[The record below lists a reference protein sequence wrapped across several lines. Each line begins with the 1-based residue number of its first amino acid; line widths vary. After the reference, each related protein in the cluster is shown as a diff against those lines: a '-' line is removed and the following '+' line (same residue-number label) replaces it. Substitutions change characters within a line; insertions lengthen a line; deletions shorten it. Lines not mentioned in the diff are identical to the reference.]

1 MDQEPRPSKWSR
13 CAEFLDS
20 LILCCDKVVGALR
33 ATRKAAQEAT
43 KAWGHA
49 QPIAAAV
56 VALFK
61 KLFGS
66 ADPGLA

>member
-13 CAEFLDS
+13 CAELLDS
-20 LILCCDKVVGALR
+20 LILCCDKVAGTLR
-33 ATRKAAQEAT
+33 AARKAAQEAT

-49 QPIAAAV
+49 QPLVAAV
-56 VALFK
+56 MALFK
-61 KLFGS
+61 KLFRS

>member
-1 MDQEPRPSKWSR
+1 MAQEPHPSNSSR

-20 LILCCDKVVGALR
+20 LILCCDKVAGTLR

-43 KAWGHA
+43 NAWGHA

-61 KLFGS
+61 GLFGS
-66 ADPGLA
+66 VDPGLA